1 MTRTRLAAL
10 LLTLAPLA
18 LLAASPARAIEV
30 AAYTPDST
38 LLPARQATPAPL
50 RIAEALSLEPFA
62 RLAPAAVAARA
73 ELDALEAWN
82 RNRQPRR
89 PTQVGFARDL
99 AVPLRMSVEPSTWP
113 GRLGHRVGDGFLSRE
128 RKGNFVW
135 GTSAAVD
142 DAGALRLELAEVNLP
157 EGTRFWVYS
166 MGGEARSFDL
176 RLLRGDGTIVS
187 PVIAGD
193 RIYLEVE
200 LPAER
205 LTEAQGFTIR
215 RLHEIVPS
223 GADLEPQSTEADYCL
238 QNGECYDSGDFPG
251 IAVARASAI
260 QYVYTAGGTYVCSAT
275 LLNDTDPSTLEP
287 WVLTANHCVPSQGVA
302 QTMDM
307 KFFYRR
313 TACGSNGYNFTFGP
327 DGADLIVTSEQT
339 DMTLVRA
346 QDAADI
352 PAGAAYAG
360 WTSVRPRTA
369 PSSTAS
375 RIPGTVPCR
384 GSTARCTAPSNWTR
398 VQRSTASTS
407 EHRWRTFSIR

>member
-1 MTRTRLAAL
+1 MMRTRLAAL
-10 LLTLAPLA
+10 LLTLAPVA

-62 RLAPAAVAARA
+62 RLAPAAVGARA

-113 GRLGHRVGDGFLSRE
+113 GRLGYRVGDGFLSRE

-200 LPAER
+200 LPADR

-215 RLHEIVPS
+215 RLHETVPS
-223 GADLEPQSTEADYCL
+223 AAFSTTVPLKKSGFTSPQ
-238 QNGECYDSGDFPG
+238 
-251 IAVARASAI
+251 
-260 QYVYTAGGTYVCSAT
+260 
-275 LLNDTDPSTLEP
+275 
-287 WVLTANHCVPSQGVA
+287 
-302 QTMDM
+302 
-307 KFFYRR
+307 KR
-313 TACGSNGYNFTFGP
+313 TAFSNMKSRKSSSVMSPCSTISYASGTTPAMSG
-327 DGADLIVTSEQT
+327 TSKCP
-339 DMTLVRA
+339 M
-346 QDAADI
+346 
-352 PAGAAYAG
+352 
-360 WTSVRPRTA
+360 
-369 PSSTAS
+369 
-375 RIPGTVPCR
+375 
-384 GSTARCTAPSNWTR
+384 
-398 VQRSTASTS
+398 S
-407 EHRWRTFSIR
+407 EL